1 MRGHRIAVLTLSL
14 LAGLSPMN
22 PVFAG
27 RDHDEIRQ
35 LRRSGQILSLEAIIA
50 RHRRQFPG
58 GQLLEAELEFE
69 RGRYVYELM
78 ILGDDGTVRE
88 FEYDARSG
96 DFWRLEDE
104 AHEGRE

>member
-1 MRGHRIAVLTLSL
+1 MRGHRIPVLMLSL
-14 LAGLSPMN
+14 LVGLLLMGPTK
-22 PVFAG
+22 AG

-35 LRRSGQILSLEAIIA
+35 LRRAGQILSLEAIIA
-50 RHRRQFPG
+50 KHRRRYSG

-69 RGRYVYELM
+69 RGRYVYDLK

-96 DFWRLEDE
+96 ELWHLED
-104 AHEGRE
+104 HEEQE